1 MPGSFVANGNI
12 RPHRI
17 VKLDTAGPGLVLEA
31 SAASDALYG
40 ISGPGTRFAAWDEL
54 DDGYHAVAGEN
65 CQVFQDGSKRVMVE
79 LGGTVDE
86 GSYLTSHT
94 DGTAIASTTDRDKC
108 IGRARMAG
116 TVGQVIEMDVMVSE
130 RSTA

>member
-1 MPGSFVANGNI
+1 MPGSFVANGTI
-12 RPHRI
+12 RPSRI

-40 ISGPGTRFAAWDEL
+40 ISGPGTRFIGWDEL
-54 DDGYHAVAGEN
+54 DDGNHAVAGEN
-65 CQVFQDGSKRVMVE
+65 CQVFQDGAKRVMVE

-86 GSYLTSHT
+86 GAYLTATT
-94 DGTAIASTTDRDKC
+94 DGTAINSTTDKDKV

-116 TVGQVIEMDVMVSE
+116 TIGQIIECDIMIGE
-130 RSTA
+130 RSV